1 MCTAIITPKKLSGTI
16 TAPPSKSELHRAIIC
31 AVMAEGP
38 SEINNVSL
46 SNDILATL
54 NAVKALGASVM
65 FAENKLMI
73 NGSSAFK
80 GNKVEIDCDESG
92 STLRFLIPIVASF
105 GIDATFRGKEG
116 LAKRPLGPYLD
127 TLPGHGVNINFNN
140 RFPLNLSGCL
150 KGGRFA
156 VPGDISSQFI
166 SGLLFALPRLSH
178 DSEIYISSPLESSNY
193 VDLTIGILS
202 HFGIEIIKKENT
214 FFIPG
219 KQTFKAATYNVGGDW
234 SSASFFAVAGA
245 LGDTVHINGLSV
257 DSLQGDKAILKVLE
271 KYGINYNFSGDM
283 LSVYPSEIN
292 PTDIY
297 SAQIPDLVPILS
309 VLAAKANGPSKIWG
323 ASRLK
328 YKESNR
334 LRAIFQYLKVFGADL
349 EETDDGFIING
360 KSEFSKCAL
369 KGCNDHRIVM
379 AMAIAATVAA
389 GKVSI
394 SDAQAIHK
402 SYPNFFE
409 DFIKLGGIV
418 NVISLD

>member
-31 AVMAEGP
+31 AAMAEGP

-46 SNDILATL
+46 SNDVLATL

-116 LAKRPLGPYLD
+116 LAKRPLGPYLY
-127 TLPGHGVNINFNN
+127 TLPEHGVNINFNN

-245 LGDTVHINGLSV
+245 LCDTVHINGLSV

-283 LSVYPSEIN
+283 LSVYPSKIN

-297 SAQIPDLVPILS
+297 
-309 VLAAKANGPSKIWG
+309 WG

-334 LRAIFQYLKVFGADL
+334 LKAIFQYLKVFGADL

-379 AMAIAATVAA
+379 AMAIAATVAT

-394 SDAQAIHK
+394 SDAQSIHK